1 MRRITMGLLAGCL
14 LATGASP
21 ALAQE
26 SSPDPIG
33 LGERVEVADAGYALT
48 APDGWLTIL
57 PSAEDAGAIIEAFR
71 DIDPALAETTET
83 ALASGVEFSLLMF
96 GATDA
101 ESGFWENCNVI
112 GSASDGESLESIL
125 ARDEE
130 GASALGD
137 RLASGPDA
145 TMLDL
150 AVGAVARLDYGL
162 QYPGLETAHA
172 AYYFTDGST
181 FHLMTCTHVE
191 RAEDDW
197 LSIAETFEF
206 LPAEE

>member
-1 MRRITMGLLAGCL
+1 MRRTTMGLLTGCL
-14 LATGASP
+14 LATCASP
-21 ALAQE
+21 ALAQG
-26 SSPDPIG
+26 SSPDPVG
-33 LGERVEVADAGYALT
+33 PGERVEASDAGYALT

-57 PSAEDAGAIIEAFR
+57 PTSEDASAIIDAVR
-71 DIDPALAETTET
+71 DIDPALAESTET

-96 GATDA
+96 GAADA

-112 GSASDGESLESIL
+112 DSPSDGESLESIL
-125 ARDEE
+125 ARDEA
-130 GASALGD
+130 GAGALGD
-137 RLASGPDA
+137 RLASGPEA

-150 AVGAVARLDYGL
+150 PDGAVARLDYGL
-162 QYPGLETAHA
+162 QYPELETAHA

-206 LPAEE
+206 LPAGE